1 MRMKKQLMILITIDL
16 DPNDGSSFYYRSL
29 AKLDSTETYKI
40 NEIIDDLNKSLSLL
54 DDSDLKNSVL
64 FERVLLF
71 KKNGEYEKCLKDL
84 SYLIKQSAE
93 LEYLKNRIYIYVE
106 LHKWDKAIKDI
117 LECCEL
123 DPENKLRYK
132 AYMINERYPNPYV
145 VKKREV
151 FKYGVG
157 NVWEIYEDR
166 FIDPIYKSRIINLFG
181 IDGKKDFQIA
191 LDMISSNPHEYGY

>member
-1 MRMKKQLMILITIDL
+1 MCFTCV
-16 DPNDGSSFYYRSL
+16 F
-29 AKLDSTETYKI
+29 
-40 NEIIDDLNKSLSLL
+40 
-54 DDSDLKNSVL
+54 
-64 FERVLLF
+64 LF

-132 AYMINERYPNPYV
+132 AYMINERYPNPYEE
-145 VKKREV
+145 KNAK
-151 FKYGVG
+151 FLNIG
-157 NVWEIYEDR
+157 
-166 FIDPIYKSRIINLFG
+166 
-181 IDGKKDFQIA
+181 
-191 LDMISSNPHEYGY
+191 